1 MYGMVSGES
10 LLDLAVLGVGE
21 FFTSLGRYVT
31 YAKYEMAVI
40 VWCNK
45 KSAAFFFFFYID
57 VLLA

>member
-1 MYGMVSGES
+1 MYGMASGES

-31 YAKYEMAVI
+31 HAKFEMAVI

-45 KSAAFFFFFYID
+45 KSAAFFF
-57 VLLA
+57 LS